1 MRWILLSLMAL
12 SCACWGEDEEPP
24 GELIGS
30 FQALGLM
37 VEQSCGSA
45 VPAPDPLDL
54 KFDLRSE
61 SNGRAYWRL
70 WGGALFAGIEND
82 GTYTFQTSQSWMVV
96 EPDRFRGYVGC
107 SVTQRDVFTFEVS
120 VSEIGEKYSASAHH
134 LAKVMH
140 TLGRAGLV
148 RASRGVGGGY
158 SFSGNARR
166 TTLLDVIQLFE
177 NVSPGHDELDAQSV
191 ATHMPYRTVSRSS
204 NMFWHPHNYRTLKG

>member
-37 VEQSCGSA
+37 VEQSCGAA

-70 WGGALFAGIEND
+70 WGGPMFAGIEKD
-82 GTYTFQTSQSWMVV
+82 DTYTFQTSQSWMVI

-107 SVTQRDVFTFEVS
+107 SVTQRDVFTFEVE
-120 VSEIGEKYSASAHH
+120 VPEIE
-134 LAKVMH
+134 
-140 TLGRAGLV
+140 AGLDGGV
-148 RASRGVGGGY
+148 EEDAGVDGDAGVDVAIEPTLVLLTGSQTTEIVPLSGADCTPAVAALGGPFLSLPCRVEYVLNGSGIASE
-158 SFSGNARR
+158 
-166 TTLLDVIQLFE
+166 D
-177 NVSPGHDELDAQSV
+177 
-191 ATHMPYRTVSRSS
+191 
-204 NMFWHPHNYRTLKG
+204 

>member
-12 SCACWGEDEEPP
+12 AFGCWGEDEEPP
-24 GELIGS
+24 GELVGS

-37 VEQSCGSA
+37 VEQSCGAA

-70 WGGALFAGIEND
+70 WGGAMFAGLEQND
-82 GTYTFQTSQSWMVV
+82 TYTFQTSQSWMVV

-120 VSEIGEKYSASAHH
+120 VPEAVPDLDAGVEDDAAAEDDAGAEDESWVDPTLVLITGSQTTEIVPLTGADCTPAV
-134 LAKVMH
+134 AA
-140 TLGRAGLV
+140 LGGPFLSLPCRVEYVL
-148 RASRGVGGGY
+148 
-158 SFSGNARR
+158 SGNGIAP
-166 TTLLDVIQLFE
+166 E
-177 NVSPGHDELDAQSV
+177 
-191 ATHMPYRTVSRSS
+191 
-204 NMFWHPHNYRTLKG
+204 